1 MLCDQEMEPP
11 SLYGNDPCATVTVA
25 TIRNLGPCKSYII
38 FGLGGFGLKRVD
50 ADKAARTDCAAA
62 YLQVIEHLSG
72 LPGSL
77 LLNCRPRHLHHLG
90 VPKAAMKDVYLC
102 NRRKIY
108 TLLSILLWRTSNG
121 STRVGAVRCRVIR
134 E

>member
-25 TIRNLGPCKSYII
+25 TIRNLGTCKSFII

-62 YLQVIEHLSG
+62 YLQVIEHLTPEGGGRLSYKFAR
-72 LPGSL
+72 LRTRS
-77 LLNCRPRHLHHLG
+77 
-90 VPKAAMKDVYLC
+90 PKSSAPEG
-102 NRRKIY
+102 
-108 TLLSILLWRTSNG
+108 G
-121 STRVGAVRCRVIR
+121 STDWR
-134 E
+134 EAGPGCSY